1 MLATIRSATV
11 RGVESLLI
19 QVEVKV
25 TPGLPTFSVVGLPE
39 GAVRE
44 GRERVRAAL
53 HQVGMSLPLQRITV
67 NLAPADV
74 RKEGSGFDLPI
85 ALGVAAGAGAVDPV
99 RFEGTAFLGE
109 LGLDGCLR
117 PVRGVLPVA
126 LRCRQEGIGT
136 LVVPRENSREAAVVQ
151 GVQVVGAGSLAEVM
165 EHLSGLRTIPH
176 EVVTPG
182 EVLARARS
190 AHGDLHEIRG
200 VETAKRALEVAAA
213 GGHNL
218 LLTGPPGT
226 GKTLLA
232 RSLPA
237 ILPPLTLAEA
247 VEVTA
252 VHSVAGLL
260 PPGAALV
267 ADRPFRAPHA
277 SISEAGLVGSGS
289 PPRPGEVS
297 LAHHG
302 VLFLDEL
309 PEFRRN
315 ATEALRQPLE
325 EGSILI
331 SRAQGAVRFPARFM
345 LLAAMNPCPCG
356 FADSHEPGRCECDA
370 GTVRRYRGR
379 VSGPLRDRMDL
390 QVEVWAPPTGRL
402 AEAPRGDLATTVRSR
417 VTRARIRQ
425 QDRFQSSAQI
435 HCNAA
440 MGPRDVMRCC
450 SLDPPGQRLL
460 QRGAERLRLSPRAY
474 HRVLKV
480 ARTVADLEGA
490 PTIREPHLAEALQ
503 YRMQW
508 GKEER

>member
-1 MLATIRSATV
+1 MLATLRSATL

-85 ALGVAAGAGAVDPV
+85 ALGVAAGAGSLDPA
-99 RFEGTAFLGE
+99 RFEGMAFLGE
-109 LGLDGCLR
+109 LGLNGCLR

-126 LRCRQEGIGT
+126 LRCRQERIGI

-151 GVQVVGAGSLAEVM
+151 GVRVLGAGSLAEVM
-165 EHLSGLRTIPH
+165 EHLSGLRTIPY
-176 EVVTPG
+176 EEVTPG
-182 EVLARARS
+182 EVLSQARS
-190 AHGDLHEIRG
+190 ELGDLQEIRG

-237 ILPPLTLAEA
+237 ILPPLTLTEA

-345 LLAAMNPCPCG
+345 LVAAMNP
-356 FADSHEPGRCECDA
+356 
-370 GTVRRYRGR
+370 
-379 VSGPLRDRMDL
+379 
-390 QVEVWAPPTGRL
+390 
-402 AEAPRGDLATTVRSR
+402 
-417 VTRARIRQ
+417 
-425 QDRFQSSAQI
+425 
-435 HCNAA
+435 
-440 MGPRDVMRCC
+440 
-450 SLDPPGQRLL
+450 
-460 QRGAERLRLSPRAY
+460 
-474 HRVLKV
+474 
-480 ARTVADLEGA
+480 
-490 PTIREPHLAEALQ
+490 
-503 YRMQW
+503 
-508 GKEER
+508 